1 MEHLV
6 NNIIRPPR
14 AEYDPKDDLLDEEFM
29 LKGKWYQRKDLELKN
44 IRGDALKCSHYMPI
58 ISPEGKPLPCVIYC
72 HGNSGSRA
80 DASEAA
86 IILLPS
92 NITVF
97 ALDFSGSGLSGGE
110 HVTLGWNEKDDLKSV
125 VEYLRRDGNISSIG
139 LWGRSMGAV
148 TSLLYG
154 AQDPSIAGIVLDSP
168 FSNLVDLMMEVA
180 GTNAIRLPKF
190 TLKFAIQFMRRSVL
204 KKAKFDIMELDTI
217 KVARRCFVPLLLGH
231 AVDDDFIQ
239 PHHSDRIFDAY
250 MGEKNII
257 KFDGD
262 HNSQRPQFYFD
273 SISIFFNN
281 VLRPPDDD
289 TFFDIPPDYF
299 GKVCSVHE
307 VKYSDDLLTSSI
319 VLSSTEDTS
328 KQIHAQRP
336 ISSTQQGVVAYP
348 APSSSN
354 LISFELSNGDPC
366 GPGVLASIDDDEY
379 VEYSLDNL
387 ADFSESMEDENKMI
401 MEAVKESLKD
411 LETRPSRAE
420 ELSSSTKQME
430 SLSDHD
436 SQGSA
441 TEQLVPS
448 NESAITPIV
457 TNGHDSAS
465 ELQVADT
472 NKMFVGPP
480 NLIPSANE
488 SENSGASADS
498 NISVDNPSS
507 ASIDLVDHTKVTVT
521 VIKNPTSNIMNGLLR
536 RWDLNFFRNR

>member
-1 MEHLV
+1 
-6 NNIIRPPR
+6 
-14 AEYDPKDDLLDEEFM
+14 
-29 LKGKWYQRKDLELKN
+29 
-44 IRGDALKCSHYMPI
+44 
-58 ISPEGKPLPCVIYC
+58 
-72 HGNSGSRA
+72 
-80 DASEAA
+80 
-86 IILLPS
+86 
-92 NITVF
+92 
-97 ALDFSGSGLSGGE
+97 
-110 HVTLGWNEKDDLKSV
+110 
-125 VEYLRRDGNISSIG
+125 
-139 LWGRSMGAV
+139 
-148 TSLLYG
+148 
-154 AQDPSIAGIVLDSP
+154 
-168 FSNLVDLMMEVA
+168 
-180 GTNAIRLPKF
+180 
-190 TLKFAIQFMRRSVL
+190 MRRSVL

-281 VLRPPDDD
+281 VLQPPDDD

-299 GKVCSVHE
+299 GKVCSLHE
-307 VKYSDDLLTSSI
+307 VKYSDDLLTSPI

-336 ISSTQQGVVAYP
+336 ISSTQQDVVAYP

-354 LISFELSNGDPC
+354 LISFELSNGNPC

-411 LETRPSRAE
+411 LETRTSHAE
-420 ELSSSTKQME
+420 ELSSSTKQPE
-430 SLSDHD
+430 SLS
-436 SQGSA
+436 
-441 TEQLVPS
+441 EQLVPL
-448 NESAITPIV
+448 NESPTTPIV

-472 NKMFVGPP
+472 NETSAGSP

-488 SENSGASADS
+488 SENSGVSADS
-498 NISVDNPSS
+498 NISVDNPS
-507 ASIDLVDHTKVTVT
+507 IDLVDHTKVTMT
-521 VIKNPTSNIMNGLLR
+521 VIKNPTTNIMNGLLR

>member
-1 MEHLV
+1 MSL
-6 NNIIRPPR
+6 PLLDFR

-204 KKAKFDIMELDTI
+204 KKAKFDITELDTI

-273 SISIFFNN
+273 SVSIFFNN
-281 VLRPPDDD
+281 VLQPPDDD

-299 GKVCSVHE
+299 GK
-307 VKYSDDLLTSSI
+307 
-319 VLSSTEDTS
+319 
-328 KQIHAQRP
+328 
-336 ISSTQQGVVAYP
+336 QGVVAYP

-420 ELSSSTKQME
+420 ELSSSTKQPE

-441 TEQLVPS
+441 MEQPVPS
-448 NESAITPIV
+448 NESPMTPIV
-457 TNGHDSAS
+457 TNGHGSAP

-472 NKMFVGPP
+472 NKTSAGPP
-480 NLIPSANE
+480 NLIPSANK
-488 SENSGASADS
+488 SENSGAS
-498 NISVDNPSS
+498 VDIPSS